1 MNPNQALWEKGD
13 FTRLAATM
21 RESGEKLV
29 DALGVRPGMRV
40 LDLGCGDGT
49 TALPAAKRGAD
60 VLGVDIAT
68 NLVAAGN
75 RRATEAGLANLRFQ
89 HGDGSRFYWDNPV
102 PPNKDFVI
110 EVTDLL
116 RRFQPFQFTAS
127 IPAEGIFKWLDSPLS
142 TQTTVPLF
150 PAPTLSVASGM
161 AVIRADLWD
170 TSLDAPAAWAV
181 IEAFTAG
188 KFLGRGIADDAGR
201 IAVIFA
207 FPSPL
212 SFGPGSPPGSPLG
225 SPPIATSPPLTEQV
239 WPLELRAFYTPD
251 RPLVSPPDFIEELGP
266 PLPDLRFTLSQP
278 AATLWADADLTEIL
292 ETNLRFGRE
301 LILKSRPSPSSPPSP
316 LSQPR
321 DSVLFISPAVSPP

>member
-1 MNPNQALWEKGD
+1 MAAPFITLD
-13 FTRLAATM
+13 RLTM
-21 RESGEKLV
+21 V
-29 DALGVRPGMRV
+29 APLGLRFHDTTTGTIV
-40 LDLGCGDGT
+40 GDGLSVW
-49 TALPAAKRGAD
+49 AYPVARPSAKSQA
-60 VLGVDIAT
+60 IA
-68 NLVAAGN
+68 N
-75 RRATEAGLANLRFQ
+75 RRGVYVLHHGYGLRAREI
-89 HGDGSRFYWDNPV
+89 GDGSRFYWDNPV

-110 EVTDLL
+110 EVTDLQS
-116 RRFQPFQFTAS
+116 RFQPFQFTAS
-127 IPAEGIFKWLDSPLS
+127 LPNEGIFKWLDSPLS

-170 TSLDAPAAWAV
+170 ASIDAPAAWAV

-188 KFLGRGIADDAGR
+188 KFLGRGIADDMGR
-201 IAVIFA
+201 IAVIFGY
-207 FPSPL
+207 PTPL
-212 SFGPGSPPGSPLG
+212 SFAPASPPGSPLG

-251 RPLVSPPDFIEELGP
+251 RPIVSPLEVGP

-278 AATLWADADLTEIL
+278 AATLWADADQTEIL

-321 DSVLFISPAVSPP
+321 DSVLFITPAVSPP

>member
-1 MNPNQALWEKGD
+1 MAAPFITLD
-13 FTRLAATM
+13 RLTM
-21 RESGEKLV
+21 V
-29 DALGVRPGMRV
+29 APLGLRFHDTTTGTIV
-40 LDLGCGDGT
+40 GDGLSVW
-49 TALPAAKRGAD
+49 AYPVARPSAKSQA
-60 VLGVDIAT
+60 IA
-68 NLVAAGN
+68 N
-75 RRATEAGLANLRFQ
+75 RRGVYVLHHGYGLRAREI
-89 HGDGSRFYWDNPV
+89 GDGSRFYWDNPV

-110 EVTDLL
+110 EVTDLQS
-116 RRFQPFQFTAS
+116 RFQPFQFTAS
-127 IPAEGIFKWLDSPLS
+127 LPNEGIFKWLDSPLS

-170 TSLDAPAAWAV
+170 ASIDAPAAWAV

-188 KFLGRGIADDAGR
+188 KFLGRGIADDMGR
-201 IAVIFA
+201 IAVIFGY
-207 FPSPL
+207 PTPL
-212 SFGPGSPPGSPLG
+212 SFAPASPPGSPLG

-251 RPLVSPPDFIEELGP
+251 RPIVSPLEVGP

-278 AATLWADADLTEIL
+278 AATLWADADQTEIL

>member
-1 MNPNQALWEKGD
+1 MATPFITLD
-13 FTRLAATM
+13 RLTMVAPLGLRFHDATT
-21 RESGEKLV
+21 GALV
-29 DALGVRPGMRV
+29 DDGLTIWAYPVGRPTAKQPAIVNRKGVYV
-40 LDLGCGDGT
+40 LHHGY
-49 TALPAAKRGAD
+49 
-60 VLGVDIAT
+60 
-68 NLVAAGN
+68 
-75 RRATEAGLANLRFQ
+75 GLREREN
-89 HGDGSRFYWDNPV
+89 GDGSRSYWDHPD

-110 EVTDLL
+110 EVTDLQ

-127 IPAEGIFKWLDSPLS
+127 LPFEGIFKWLDSPLS
-142 TQTTVPLF
+142 TRTTVPLF
-150 PAPTLSVASGM
+150 PAPTQSVASGM

-170 TSLDAPAAWAV
+170 TSIDAPAAWAV

-188 KFLGRGIADDAGR
+188 KFLGRGIADDMGR

-212 SFGPGSPPGSPLG
+212 SFGLASPPGSPLG

-239 WPLELRAFYTPD
+239 WPLELRGFYTG
-251 RPLVSPPDFIEELGP
+251 RAILSPPDWIDAVRT

-278 AATLWADADLTEIL
+278 AATLWADADQTEIL

-316 LSQPR
+316 LSQTR
-321 DSVLFISPAVSPP
+321 DSVLFITPAVSPP

>member
-1 MNPNQALWEKGD
+1 MATPFITLDRLTMVAPLGLRFHDATTGAL
-13 FTRLAATM
+13 
-21 RESGEKLV
+21 V
-29 DALGVRPGMRV
+29 
-40 LDLGCGDGT
+40 GDGLSVWAYPVGRPT
-49 TALPAAKRGAD
+49 AKRPA
-60 VLGVDIAT
+60 IA
-68 NLVAAGN
+68 N
-75 RRATEAGLANLRFQ
+75 RRGVYVLHHGYGLREREQ
-89 HGDGSRFYWDNPV
+89 GDGSRAYWDNPV

-110 EVTDLL
+110 EVTDEQ

-127 IPAEGIFKWLDSPLS
+127 LPFEGVFKWLDSPLS

-161 AVIRADLWD
+161 AVLRADLWD

-181 IEAFTAG
+181 IDAFTAG

-201 IAVIFA
+201 IAVIFS
-207 FPSPL
+207 FPTPL
-212 SFGPGSPPGSPLG
+212 SFAPASPPGSPLG

-251 RPLVSPPDFIEELGP
+251 RPVVSPPDFVEEVGP

-278 AATLWADADLTEIL
+278 AATLWADADQTEIL
-292 ETNLRFGRE
+292 QETNLRFGRE

-316 LSQPR
+316 LSQTR
-321 DSVLFISPAVSPP
+321 DSVLFITPAVSPP